1 MKEQNL
7 KNPTKKIANL
17 ENNKIS
23 KSKKPFP
30 QEAKSQS
37 KNENQNKIY
46 CSICGHDIPKYIPM
60 YFSGEK
66 YNPACEDCKA
76 SDSSWD
82 PDDPF
87 VSFPS
92 SAQPS
97 SLVTHWIPISAKTP
111 QRPGSI
117 SSMIT
122 HCALLPPPGSSFIS
136 MEEVLELMKE
146 FLKKPLFR
154 FDAT

>member
-1 MKEQNL
+1 MIFLNTF
-7 KNPTKKIANL
+7 PC
-17 ENNKIS
+17 IS
-23 KSKKPFP
+23 L
-30 QEAKSQS
+30 
-37 KNENQNKIY
+37 
-46 CSICGHDIPKYIPM
+46 
-60 YFSGEK
+60 

-76 SDSSWD
+76 SDSSWA